1 MCSSDDLLETSL
13 DVPETILE
21 EQPSPTDAGPS
32 VGKHIPLRSI
42 NAVATHVPFIEAAGS
57 KITSEMESMVLE
69 GLAQIASHFGPR
81 FGNERPLIS
90 SSFTESVI
98 ACDFASD
105 RAQPSTV
112 ARSCSESRFRP
123 VVCSR
128 SADQIR
134 FRHVSNL
141 QGAQHKGS
149 SLLGVFDIS
158 RD

>member
-1 MCSSDDLLETSL
+1 MCTSGDLLETPL
-13 DVPETILE
+13 DVFETIRE
-21 EQPSPTDAGPS
+21 EESSPTDAGPS

-42 NAVATHVPFIEAAGS
+42 NAVAAHVPFIESARS

-69 GLAQIASHFGPR
+69 GLAQVASHFGPR

-90 SSFTESVI
+90 SSLTESTI
-98 ACDFASD
+98 ACDFTSD

-112 ARSCSESRFRP
+112 ARSCSESSFRSII
-123 VVCSR
+123 CSR

-134 FRHVSNL
+134 FRYVPDL

-149 SLLGVFDIS
+149 SHLVILIIS
-158 RD
+158 GN